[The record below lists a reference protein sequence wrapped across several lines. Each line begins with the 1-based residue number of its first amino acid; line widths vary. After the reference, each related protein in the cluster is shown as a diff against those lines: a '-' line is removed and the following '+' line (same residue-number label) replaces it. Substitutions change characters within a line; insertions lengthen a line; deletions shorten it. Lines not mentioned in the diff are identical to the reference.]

1 MVKHFKLLRAREEI
15 VRLNVE
21 IRRLRT
27 SIHDEKLH
35 VANVLVELATT
46 DPPLQAA
53 LQHWWNL
60 RAAVNNRIVERL
72 DAIERMAGYSGQQ
85 GVGVRRGRAAVT
97 REGQA
102 GADANDS
109 DLVGTGDSSAGVD
122 EDVEADLHQDHLRDI
137 QNIGEFLEQITD

>member
-1 MVKHFKLLRAREEI
+1 M
-15 VRLNVE
+15 E

-27 SIHDEKLH
+27 SIHDENLH
-35 VANVLVELATT
+35 VTNVLVELATT

-72 DAIERMAGYSGQQ
+72 DAIEGMAGFSGQR
-85 GVGVRRGRAAVT
+85 GVGVRCGREAVT
-97 REGQA
+97 REGRA
-102 GADANDS
+102 GAGMNDG
-109 DLVGTGDSSAGVD
+109 DLAGVGDSGAGVD
-122 EDVEADLHQDHLRDI
+122 ADVEADLRQDHLHDI